1 MSTFLTV
8 LLAEMP
14 FFFFE
19 VGGIQMRAGDLTAVA
34 LGSSLAL
41 PLGRRAACGVALI
54 QTLSGG
60 RCSGYGFEAGACVTV
75 VAPP

>member
-1 MSTFLTV
+1 
-8 LLAEMP
+8 
-14 FFFFE
+14 
-19 VGGIQMRAGDLTAVA
+19 MRAGDLTAVA

-60 RCSGYGFEAGACVTV
+60 RCSGYGFEVGACVTV

>member
-1 MSTFLTV
+1 
-8 LLAEMP
+8 
-14 FFFFE
+14 
-19 VGGIQMRAGDLTAVA
+19 MRAGDLTAVA

-41 PLGRRAACGVALI
+41 PLGRRAACGI

-60 RCSGYGFEAGACVTV
+60 RCSGYGFEVGACVTV